1 MKIQLLK
8 VAKFKDI
15 CMLWSTN
22 LLSTIKRFV
31 NFCNF
36 ADQSYIFKALKRALS
51 SGVDIFSLTCPYQK
65 ALKVLL
71 LFGLSCDVSY
81 FK

>member
-1 MKIQLLK
+1 MKMQLLK
-8 VAKFKDI
+8 VAKFKDV
-15 CMLWSTN
+15 CVLWSTN

-36 ADQSYIFKALKRALS
+36 ADQSYIFKALKCALS

-65 ALKVLL
+65 VLKGLL
-71 LFGLSCDVSY
+71 LFG
-81 FK
+81 